1 MTLPGEAYFHLTI
14 SGLAALAAV
23 SVPCSPA
30 AVAGPPS
37 SLPPRAAGGWYLD
50 RLSQLLPA
58 IGRWGS
64 WQKSLGC
71 RQWGRETS
79 REAFCSF
86 ENLTFHLAFFL
97 FLPFLLASFL
107 PDPSVISVVLRPP
120 CVLFS
125 PPGMPLSSSQS
136 GYPDSSF
143 RPWPSWGHV
152 SHLLSPSLLHSRVIP
167 CLFTR
172 VVWHVAGVGG
182 ITQPVPS
189 PMPSRRDLPKERALH
204 TTGTSH

>member
-37 SLPPRAAGGWYLD
+37 SLPTRAAGGCSLD
-50 RLSQLLPA
+50 RLQRLLPV
-58 IGRWGS
+58 IGQWGS
-64 WQKSLGC
+64 WQSLGC
-71 RQWGRETS
+71 RQWGTRDCS
-79 REAFCSF
+79 REAFRSF
-86 ENLTFHLAFFL
+86 ENLTFHSAF

-120 CVLFS
+120 CVLVS

-136 GYPDSSF
+136 GYSDSSF
-143 RPWPSWGHV
+143 RLWPSWGHV
-152 SHLLSPSLLHSRVIP
+152 CHLLSPSLLHCLVIP

-172 VVWHVAGVGG
+172 GIWHAAGVGG

-189 PMPSRRDLPKERALH
+189 PMPSRRGLPKERALH
-204 TTGTSH
+204 TTGASHWS